1 MMMVVLPALAT
12 LSVVLEPSATLTVPE
27 GWSRMLEPVEDNERL
42 TLSLALHVRNRE
54 DLEARFWSV
63 SNPKSADYAKYL
75 TLEEIRSLYAPSAKD
90 IASVLIWLAQHNAR
104 QVSVTQSRDWIQ
116 FSVTAAQAKAMFG
129 ASFERFEHGVSR
141 TQVLRSVQPYSIPA
155 HLAGVVAFVSGMH
168 RFPSIRDTVLSH
180 STKRQFGDAVTPQVI
195 WETYLTNGTQGK
207 SSQNL
212 QSVAQF
218 LGQFYDPN
226 DLNDFQK
233 HFKLPSQKVAK
244 VVGPNDASNPGV
256 EATLDIEYITGT
268 APGVPTWFYS
278 TKGLHQ
284 GQEPFVDWAQAMN
297 NASLVP
303 FVVSVSY
310 GDPENTVTLDYAQR
324 LDVEFQKLALRGVS
338 ILYASGD
345 DGVGCHKSACVNEPN
360 WPASSPY
367 VTAVGGFVYS
377 KGKTPEGDSISSGGF
392 STFYARPSYQDA
404 AVKAYLSGSNL
415 PPRNQYN
422 SSGRAIPDVSSY
434 SENVIVVGGG
444 SAQPVAGT
452 SCAAPVFSGVISL
465 INDALLQKGKK
476 SLGFLNQALYGFG
489 ASNPD
494 VFIDITKG
502 SNGAGCCKGFN
513 AEKGWDPITG
523 WGGPNFP
530 NLLAAFSQLQD

>member
-1 MMMVVLPALAT
+1 
-12 LSVVLEPSATLTVPE
+12 
-27 GWSRMLEPVEDNERL
+27 
-42 TLSLALHVRNRE
+42 
-54 DLEARFWSV
+54 
-63 SNPKSADYAKYL
+63 
-75 TLEEIRSLYAPSAKD
+75 
-90 IASVLIWLAQHNAR
+90 
-104 QVSVTQSRDWIQ
+104 
-116 FSVTAAQAKAMFG
+116 
-129 ASFERFEHGVSR
+129 
-141 TQVLRSVQPYSIPA
+141 
-155 HLAGVVAFVSGMH
+155 
-168 RFPSIRDTVLSH
+168 
-180 STKRQFGDAVTPQVI
+180 
-195 WETYLTNGTQGK
+195 
-207 SSQNL
+207 
-212 QSVAQF
+212 
-218 LGQFYDPN
+218 
-226 DLNDFQK
+226 
-233 HFKLPSQKVAK
+233 VAK
-244 VVGPNDASNPGV
+244 VVGSNDASNPGV
-256 EATLDIEYITGT
+256 EATLDIEYITAT

-324 LDVEFQKLALRGVS
+324 LDTEFQKLALRGVS
-338 ILYASGD
+338 VLYASGD
-345 DGVGCHKSACVNEPN
+345 DGVGCHKSSCVNEPN

-377 KGKTPEGDSISSGGF
+377 KGKDPEGDSISSGGF
-392 STFYARPSYQDA
+392 STFYSRPSYQTA
-404 AVKAYLSGSNL
+404 AVQAYLSGGNL

-422 SSGRAIPDVSSY
+422 ATGRAIPDVSSY
-434 SENVIVVGGG
+434 SENVIIVGGG

-465 INDALLQKGKK
+465 VNDALLQKGKK
-476 SLGFLNQALYGFG
+476 SLGFLNPALYGFG

-502 SNGAGCCKGFN
+502 NNAQGCCKGFN
-513 AEKGWDPITG
+513 AAKGWDPITG